1 MIAFWPSIYNLN
13 FSLPTNVRGYEK
25 GTAEEFKKQASSV
38 CIWIKKYLSWTN
50 SPAKYEKAGW
60 YALPFQQIPLFR
72 CFCNNFFLVI
82 SDTQTSEQYPWLWKM
97 SILELY
103 ILKIAFNVNG
113 FTSHFTTISA
123 KDWVVE
129 NSSYISSTWILQ
141 IPGCD
146 VFREKHPSAIVN
158 IFCKSYSSIT
168 HKCWI
173 CLSHTWVLL
182 KFLAQNKLNCCFFIF
197 FCNSYF
203 LYS

>member
-13 FSLPTNVRGYEK
+13 FSLPTNVRVYEK

-103 ILKIAFNVNG
+103 ILKIAFNVNVSLHISQLFLQKTG
-113 FTSHFTTISA
+113 WLRIAPIFPQLEFYKFQVVMFSEKNTSLLLLIFSVKAT
-123 KDWVVE
+123 
-129 NSSYISSTWILQ
+129 LQ
-141 IPGCD
+141 
-146 VFREKHPSAIVN
+146 
-158 IFCKSYSSIT
+158 
-168 HKCWI
+168 
-173 CLSHTWVLL
+173 
-182 KFLAQNKLNCCFFIF
+182 
-197 FCNSYF
+197 
-203 LYS
+203 